1 MEASAV
7 LKGQPIYRRARAVGI
22 NPNYWYPVFWAD
34 QLQPGD
40 VVSVQVWESSLA
52 VYRHADG
59 SVSALANACPHKGVE
74 LHRGEVHG
82 NNLVCPYH
90 GWEFNSDGRCVDI
103 PYFPQEQKLPCAQ
116 ARSYPTR
123 EAYGIIWVFP
133 GAIELA
139 EQQPLPEVPQY
150 DQPGWF
156 MVRIPGHFQAHF
168 SICNENTMD
177 VFHGF
182 LHKDLQ
188 GWYDPKLINL
198 KQDDDG
204 VAADYQVSY
213 EGFLSKLLGLGTKGR
228 DSTTRTVSI
237 NYRYP
242 HYATALESV
251 SSLYLMRLP
260 VGPTET
266 KSFSLLFL
274 KLPLPQWLLSGPL
287 ARTLEKVILNSI
299 FLKFLHQDVEMME
312 SEQRNY
318 SIDPQRNY
326 VEVNPAIIALQR
338 VIVGQYERLEEP
350 CSSPLETP
358 KESSIPPPQEVSN
371 GMLV

>member
-34 QLQPGD
+34 QLKSGE
-40 VVSVQVWESSLA
+40 VVSVKIWDSSLA
-52 VYRHADG
+52 VYRDTDGRVHAMAD
-59 SVSALANACPHKGVE
+59 ACPHKGVE

-82 NNLVCPYH
+82 ENLVCPYH
-90 GWEFNSDGRCVDI
+90 GWEFNKDGHCVSI
-103 PYFPQEQKLPCAQ
+103 PYFPPEQKLPCAQ
-116 ARSYPTR
+116 AQVYPAQ
-123 EAYGIIWVFP
+123 EAYGIVWVFP
-133 GAIELA
+133 GTVELA

-150 DQPGWF
+150 GEPGWF

-188 GWYDPKLINL
+188 GWYDPKLLNL
-198 KQDDDG
+198 NQDEYG

-213 EGFLSKLLGLGTKGR
+213 EGFLSKLLGLGAKGS

-237 NYRYP
+237 RYQYP
-242 HYATALESV
+242 HYATSLESV

-274 KLPLPQWLLSGPL
+274 KLPLPPWLLSGTL
-287 ARTLEKVILNSI
+287 ARGLEKVILNSI

-318 SIDPQRNY
+318 SIDPERNY

-338 VIVGQYERLEEP
+338 VIVAQYERGQVSHT
-350 CSSPLETP
+350 SSFEGS
-358 KESSIPPPQEVSN
+358 KESSIPPSQEASN

>member
-34 QLQPGD
+34 QLKPGE
-40 VVSVQVWESSLA
+40 VVPIKIWNSSLA
-52 VYRHADG
+52 VYRDADG
-59 SVSALANACPHKGVE
+59 TVHAMADACPHKGVE

-82 NNLVCPYH
+82 KNLVCPYH
-90 GWEFNSDGRCVDI
+90 GWEFDTKGQCVGI
-103 PYFPQEQKLPCAQ
+103 PYFPAEQKLPCAQ
-116 ARSYPTR
+116 AQVYPAQ

-133 GAIELA
+133 GAPEA
-139 EQQPLPEVPQY
+139 ANKQPLPEVPQY
-150 DQPGWF
+150 GQPGWF

-188 GWYDPKLINL
+188 GWYDPKLLNL

-213 EGFLSKLLGLGTKGR
+213 EGFLSKLLGLGTKGS

-237 NYRYP
+237 RYRYP
-242 HYATALESV
+242 HYATSLESV

-274 KLPLPQWLLSGPL
+274 KLPLPQWLLSGAL
-287 ARTLEKVILNSI
+287 SRVLEKVILNSI

-338 VIVGQYERLEEP
+338 VIVGQYERSDVP
-350 CSSPLETP
+350 HTSSFEAS
-358 KESSIPPPQEVSN
+358 KESSIQPSQEVSN

>member
-22 NPNYWYPVFWAD
+22 NPNYWYPVLWAD
-34 QLQPGD
+34 QLKRGD
-40 VVSVQVWESSLA
+40 VVSVQVWEESLA
-52 VYRHADG
+52 VYRDADG
-59 SVSALANACPHKGVE
+59 AVNALANACPHKGVE

-90 GWEFNSDGRCVDI
+90 GWEFNSHGQCVGI

-116 ARSYPTR
+116 ARHYPTQ
-123 EAYGIIWVFP
+123 EAYGIVWVFP
-133 GAIELA
+133 GELELA
-139 EQQPLPEVPQY
+139 AQHSLPEVPQY
-150 DQPGWF
+150 GQPGWF
-156 MVRIPGHFQAHF
+156 MVRIPGHFNAHF

-188 GWYDPKLINL
+188 GWYDPKLLNL

-204 VAADYQVSY
+204 VSADYQVSY
-213 EGFLSKLLGLGTKGR
+213 DGFLSKLLGLGAKGNS
-228 DSTTRTVSI
+228 STTRTVSI
-237 NYRYP
+237 RYQYP

-260 VGPTET
+260 MGPTET
-266 KSFSLLFL
+266 RSFSLLFL

-287 ARTLEKVILNSI
+287 ANVLEKVILNSI

-312 SEQRNY
+312 SEQHNY
-318 SIDPQRNY
+318 SINPHRNY

-338 VIVGQYERLEEP
+338 VIVGQYERLEVP
-350 CSSPLETP
+350 HSSSLEVP
-358 KESSIPPPQEVSN
+358 KESSIQPSQEVSS